1 MSFPGNPPGCDSP
14 TPASRIGDVC
24 RCLVCSR
31 CGHHTGNSNYGHAGT
46 YCSVTGTLREFHIC
60 CPGNC
65 ELENPD
71 VIAWTPTRERLFRA
85 IKRGFVVEHGTAV
98 YNTVTGRKVN
108 ATVTE
113 LVAARLAKFEPKVNN
128 RAPVTLT
135 EAGEA
140 WLDTYGKNGETP

>member
-31 CGHHTGNSNYGHAGT
+31 CGHHTGNATQGHYWS
-46 YCSVTGTLREFHIC
+46 YCQATKTLREPHMC

-135 EAGEA
+135 EAGEE
-140 WLDTYGKNGETP
+140 WLNTYGKNGPKS